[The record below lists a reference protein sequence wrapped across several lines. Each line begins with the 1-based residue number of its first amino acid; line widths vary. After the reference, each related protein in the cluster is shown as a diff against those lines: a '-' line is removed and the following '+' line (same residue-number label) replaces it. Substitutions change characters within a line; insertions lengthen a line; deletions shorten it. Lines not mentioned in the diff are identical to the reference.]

1 MATQVDR
8 SSISNTST
16 AFSALVDSFKDSPN
30 QAQHV
35 RARNNLTYVHDRANG
50 NAWAAIKDL
59 CSGFFSG
66 RATRRAAGLEA
77 VKKAL
82 SEQYGD
88 ETAQKALANAGLG
101 NARGIRVAD
110 VARLSELA
118 TNIEQQNRV
127 YNEHSLRLGA
137 DENELQAF
145 RDAGF
150 SAEQTNAVM
159 EKFKG
164 TSDSAVGGL
173 RKLIRDTYPDVAR
186 PKALNG
192 NTVETVRERL
202 YSKSYA
208 RTNAKKQLGKAE
220 YKGYFDALGA
230 IQMAR
235 PANSK
240 ISFQGKNQFHDVS
253 FTDTQAN
260 KDRGIADILHSGF
273 YHFSAPG
280 AGNSVRSDQVRE
292 RIYLNVAAEHA
303 ATVMKDIV
311 SEVVDQPGNFPG
323 VYSAKIS
330 GAGAVGQRRDAIV
343 IYVDN
348 ENHRNKV
355 LEHLKS
361 KYANSP
367 EYFASDPP
375 PMTQSVSRGIS
386 SGQEPTAGRLQ
397 SSDPKQWTFGSVSCH
412 AVATA
417 MLSTAGQETKPE
429 ETLNAYLENLVK
441 AFGDYKISVT
451 NPAENIP

>member
-1 MATQVDR
+1 MEPHVDR
-8 SSISNTST
+8 NLISNSNT
-16 AFSALVDSFKDSPN
+16 AFTQLANSFQDSPQ

-35 RARNNLTYVHDRANG
+35 RATDKLIYIHDKVG
-50 NAWAAIKDL
+50 NSKWAAIKD
-59 CSGFFSG
+59 FFSS
-66 RATRRAAGLEA
+66 RSARRREGLEA

-82 SEQYGD
+82 IDQYGND
-88 ETAQKALANAGLG
+88 VAEKALAKQGLQNAKGIKV
-101 NARGIRVAD
+101 NA
-110 VARLSELA
+110 LA
-118 TNIEQQNRV
+118 TLVKHATDIQKQSTE
-127 YNEHSLRLGA
+127 YDLHSKTLGV

-202 YSKSYA
+202 YSESYA
-208 RTNAKKQLGKAE
+208 RTNEKKQLGKTE
-220 YKGYFDALGA
+220 YKDYFEALAA
-230 IQMAR
+230 IQKAR

-260 KDRGIADILHSGF
+260 IDRGIANILHSGF

-280 AGNSVRSDQVRE
+280 AGNSVRPDQVRE

-386 SGQEPTAGRLQ
+386 SGQEPTAVRLQ
-397 SSDPKQWTFGSVSCH
+397 SSDPKQWTFGSVRCH

-417 MLSTAGQETKPE
+417 MLRTAGQETKPE

>member
-1 MATQVDR
+1 MEPHVDR
-8 SSISNTST
+8 NLISNSNT
-16 AFSALVDSFKDSPN
+16 AFTQLAESFKNSPH

-35 RARNNLTYVHDRANG
+35 RARDESIYIHDKVG
-50 NAWAAIKDL
+50 TSKWAAIKD
-59 CSGFFSG
+59 FFSS
-66 RATRRAAGLEA
+66 RSARRREGFEA

-82 SEQYGD
+82 IDQYGND
-88 ETAQKALANAGLG
+88 VAEKALAKQGLQNAKGIKV
-101 NARGIRVAD
+101 NA
-110 VARLSELA
+110 LA
-118 TNIEQQNRV
+118 PLVKHATDIQEQS
-127 YNEHSLRLGA
+127 YDLHSKTLGA
-137 DENELQAF
+137 DENELKAF

-159 EKFKG
+159 KKFKG

-173 RKLIRDTYPDVAR
+173 RKLIRDTYPDVAS
-186 PKALNG
+186 PEALND
-192 NTVETVRERL
+192 NTVETVRARL
-202 YSKSYA
+202 YSESYA
-208 RTNAKKQLGKAE
+208 RTNEKKQLGKTE
-220 YKGYFDALGA
+220 YEDYFDALGA

-240 ISFQGKNQFHDVS
+240 ISFQGKDKFHDVS
-253 FTDTQAN
+253 FTDAQAN
-260 KDRGIADILHSGF
+260 TDRGIANILHSGF

-292 RIYLNVAAEHA
+292 RIYLNVAAKHA

-323 VYSAKIS
+323 VHSAKIA

-367 EYFASDPP
+367 EYFASAPP

-386 SGQEPTAGRLQ
+386 SGQEPTAGRLE
-397 SSDPKQWTFGSVSCH
+397 SSDPKQWSFGTVRCH

-417 MLSTAGQETKPE
+417 MLRTAGQETKPE